1 MNTVSKAKSLA
12 RSMLYRMAWE
22 QQCKPLL
29 HLNSISTGLGT
40 ERTLDKLFGKFDQED
55 YAQKFVELYDS
66 YYLQALLAGNRT
78 IKVFQ
83 LSEEKFEA
91 VLNAYSNVSP
101 VKAVDTEFFPYYVDE
116 ERADELG
123 KDTKLTNVMQVYEKN
138 YFFFSTNRSVTEK
151 NDLDSSVYGDSP
163 EIVEFLEKF
172 SKVTAFTDQSRQ
184 YIDIVCLNAKDNTI
198 ELRLDTSS
206 AVAAKDISLLFR
218 SVQEAFVDLIPDRLD
233 FALFIDSMNF
243 FPLIKGIYDSTDCRV
258 VELSFTT
265 DDGYIHHERD
275 RSGSKG
281 GDVRTGEFHKG
292 GVEKCEINPYRISA
306 RWTNSFTAELK
317 YEYEMSLNASVREL
331 SETRGGRLTHAV
343 VSMCPCE
350 EDLDAMLSILK
361 TRNELPET
369 A

>member
-1 MNTVSKAKSLA
+1 MNTISKAKSLS
-12 RSMLYRMAWE
+12 RSLLYRVAWE
-22 QQCKPLL
+22 SQCKPLL
-29 HLNSISTGLGT
+29 HLNSIKTGLGT
-40 ERTLDKLFGKFDQED
+40 ERTLDKLFGSFDNEE
-55 YAQKFVELYDS
+55 YAQKFIELYDG
-66 YYLQALLAGNRT
+66 YYMQSLLAGNRT

-83 LSEEKFEA
+83 LSEEKFETIQ
-91 VLNAYSNVSP
+91 NAYAGATP
-101 VKAVDTEFFPYYVDE
+101 TEGVDTEFFPYYIDE

-123 KDTKLTNVMQVYEKN
+123 RDTKLTKVMQVYEKT
-138 YFFFSTNRSVTEK
+138 YFFFSTNRSITEK
-151 NDLDSSVYGDSP
+151 NDLNANVYGDNP
-163 EIVEFLEKF
+163 EIVEFLKKF
-172 SKVTAFTDQSRQ
+172 SKVTAFTEQSRQ

-218 SVQEAFVDLIPDRLD
+218 SVQEAFIDLVPERLD
-233 FALFIDSMNF
+233 FAVFVDSRNF
-243 FPLIKGIYDSTDCRV
+243 FPLVKGLCASEACRV

-275 RSGSKG
+275 RNGSRG

-306 RWTNSFTAELK
+306 RWKGSFTAELE

-331 SETRGGRLTHAV
+331 SETGGGHLSHAI

-350 EDLDAMLSILK
+350 KDLDALLDILK
-361 TRNELPET
+361 TPNELSET

>member
-1 MNTVSKAKSLA
+1 MNTISKAKSLS
-12 RSMLYRMAWE
+12 RSLLCRVAWE
-22 QQCKPLL
+22 TQCKPLL
-29 HLNSISTGLGT
+29 HLNSIKIGLGT
-40 ERTLDKLFGKFDQED
+40 ERTLDKLFGSFDNEK
-55 YAQKFVELYDS
+55 YAQKFIELYDG
-66 YYLQALLAGNRT
+66 YYMQSLLAGDRT

-91 VLNAYSNVSP
+91 IQNAYVGATP
-101 VKAVDTEFFPYYVDE
+101 TEGVDTEFFPYYIDE
-116 ERADELG
+116 ERTDELG
-123 KDTKLTNVMQVYEKN
+123 RDTKLTKIIQKDKKT
-138 YFFFSTNRSVTEK
+138 YFFFSTNRSITEK
-151 NDLDSSVYGDSP
+151 NDLNANVYGDKP
-163 EIVEFLEKF
+163 EIVEFLKKF
-172 SKVTAFTDQSRQ
+172 SKVTAFTEQSRQ

-218 SVQEAFVDLIPDRLD
+218 SVQEAFIELVPERLD
-233 FALFIDSMNF
+233 FSVFVDSMNF
-243 FPLIKGIYDSTDCRV
+243 FPLVKGICASETCRV

-275 RSGSKG
+275 RNGSKG

-306 RWTNSFTAELK
+306 RWKGSFTAELK

-331 SETRGGRLTHAV
+331 SDTGGGYLSHAI

-350 EDLDAMLSILK
+350 KDLDALLDILK
-361 TRNELPET
+361 IPNELSET

>member
-1 MNTVSKAKSLA
+1 MNTILKAKSLS
-12 RSMLYRMAWE
+12 RSLLYRMAWE
-22 QQCKPLL
+22 TQCKPLL
-29 HLNSISTGLGT
+29 QLNLIKTGLGT
-40 ERTLDKLFGKFDQED
+40 ERTLDKLFGTFDNEE
-55 YAQKFVELYDS
+55 YAQKFIELYDGFYMQS
-66 YYLQALLAGNRT
+66 LLAGDRT

-83 LSEEKFEA
+83 LPEDKFDA
-91 VLNAYSNVSP
+91 VQNAYAGVIP
-101 VKAVDTEFFPYYVDE
+101 KDGVDTEFFPYYIDE

-123 KDTKLTNVMQVYEKN
+123 TDTKLTHVMQVYEKT
-138 YFFFSTNRSVTEK
+138 YFFFSTNRTITEK
-151 NDLDSSVYGDSP
+151 NDLSANVYGDNP
-163 EIVEFLEKF
+163 EIVEFLQRF
-172 SKVTAFTDQSRQ
+172 TKVTAFIDQSRQ

-218 SVQEAFVDLIPDRLD
+218 SVQEAFIELIPERLD
-233 FALFIDSMNF
+233 FAVFVNSMNF
-243 FPLIKGIYDSTDCRV
+243 FPLVKGICASDSCRV

-275 RSGSKG
+275 RNGSKG

-292 GVEKCEINPYRISA
+292 GVEKCDINPYRISA
-306 RWTNSFTAELK
+306 RWKGNFTAELQ

-331 SETRGGRLTHAV
+331 SAIGGGQLSHAM

-350 EDLDAMLSILK
+350 QDLDALLSILK
-361 TRNELPET
+361 TPNELPET